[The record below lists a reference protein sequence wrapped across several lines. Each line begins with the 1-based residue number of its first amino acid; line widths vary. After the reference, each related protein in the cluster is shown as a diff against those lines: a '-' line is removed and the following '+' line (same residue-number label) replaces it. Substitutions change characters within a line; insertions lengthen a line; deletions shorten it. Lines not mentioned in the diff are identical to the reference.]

1 MTRIVLLG
9 ATGYT
14 GSRVLDRLAAL
25 GAETDLV
32 LVGRSAVRQRA
43 VADAA
48 GIDAQI
54 VEADTSVPGALD
66 DLLTGDD
73 VVVSTVGPFG
83 DLGPET
89 ARSAARAG
97 AVYLDSTGEP
107 PFIAWMMR
115 ELTAPARASGAL
127 LIPAFGYDY
136 VPGNLAGWLAAQR
149 GGPATAAVEVGY
161 FMRRADGADPDAG
174 GGRKNPLAELTATT
188 TGGTRASLI
197 KVLGDPSFAFRA
209 DAADPFGLTRQNSGA
224 GLVEFTDERGR
235 VRPAI
240 TVGGSEHF
248 GLPEVLPGLR
258 AVDVGLGWFGAAS
271 RTVHR
276 MSRMSGPLMVNP
288 VARKIM
294 SVLGD
299 RLPGRDS
306 EPTVAT
312 ETLVFGRARDA
323 DGAVLAETTVT
334 GPGPYEL
341 TADLLAR
348 GALHFAAGGDTT
360 GVRES
365 GVRGPLA
372 GLGPEQLVALADEC
386 GLRG

>member
-14 GSRVLDRLAAL
+14 GSRVLTRLAAL
-25 GAETDLV
+25 GTETELV

-43 VADAA
+43 AADAA

-54 VEADTSVPGALD
+54 VEADTSAPGALD
-66 DLLTGDD
+66 GLLTKGD

-83 DLGPET
+83 DLGKET
-89 ARSAARAG
+89 ARSAAAAG

-107 PFIAWMMR
+107 PFIEWMAR
-115 ELTAPARASGAL
+115 ELTEPAEDSGAL

-136 VPGNLAGWLAAQR
+136 VPGNLAGWLAAER
-149 GGPATAAVEVGY
+149 GGPGTTAVEVGY
-161 FMRRADGADPDAG
+161 FMRRADGGDRNAG

-188 TGGTRASLI
+188 TGGTRASLV
-197 KVLGDPSFAFRA
+197 KVLGDPSFAYRA
-209 DAADPFGLTRQNSGA
+209 DPADRFGLVRQNSGA
-224 GLVEFTDERGR
+224 GLVEFTDDTGR

-240 TVGGSEHF
+240 TVGGSEHL

-271 RTVHR
+271 RAVHR
-276 MSRMSGPLMVNP
+276 MTRLSGPLMVNP
-288 VARKIM
+288 VARKVM
-294 SVLGD
+294 SFLGD
-299 RLPGRDS
+299 RMPGRDG

-312 ETLVFGRARDA
+312 ETLVFGRARGA
-323 DGAVLAETTVT
+323 DGAVLAEVTVT

-348 GALHFAAGGDTT
+348 GALHFAAGDAAGERAT
-360 GVRES
+360 

-372 GLGPEQLVALADEC
+372 GLGPEQLVALAGEC
-386 GLRG
+386 GLHG

>member
-25 GAETDLV
+25 GPEAELV

-48 GIDAQI
+48 GIDARI
-54 VEADTSVPGALD
+54 VETDTSVPGALD
-66 DLLTGDD
+66 GLVAADD

-83 DLGPET
+83 DLGKET
-89 ARSAARAG
+89 ARSAAAAG

-107 PFIAWMMR
+107 PFIEWMMR
-115 ELTAPARASGAL
+115 ALTAPARTSGAL

-149 GGPATAAVEVGY
+149 GGPDTAAVEVGY
-161 FMRRADGADPDAG
+161 FMRRADDTAPAAG
-174 GGRKNPLAELTATT
+174 SGRKNPLAELTATT

-197 KVLGDPSFAFRA
+197 KVLGDPSFAYRA
-209 DAADPFGLTRQNSGA
+209 DAADPFGLIRQNSGA
-224 GLVEFTDERGR
+224 GLVEFTDDTGR

-240 TVGGSEHF
+240 TVGGSEHL

-271 RTVHR
+271 RAVHR
-276 MSRMSGPLMVNP
+276 MSRLSGPLMVNP
-288 VARKIM
+288 LVRRVV
-294 SVLGD
+294 SFLGD
-299 RLPGRDS
+299 RLPGRDG

-312 ETLVFGRARDA
+312 ETLVFGRARSA
-323 DGAVLAETTVT
+323 DGAVLGETTVT

-348 GALHFAAGGDTT
+348 GALHFAAGGDVA
-360 GVRES
+360 GVRAT

-372 GLGPEQLVALADEC
+372 GLGPERLVALAGEC

>member
-14 GSRVLDRLAAL
+14 GSRVLGRLAAL
-25 GAETDLV
+25 GGQTALV
-32 LVGRSAVRQRA
+32 LVGRSAARQQAAAR
-43 VADAA
+43 AA
-48 GIDAQI
+48 GVDAQI
-54 VEADTSVPGALD
+54 VEADTAAPGALD
-66 DLLTGDD
+66 GLLTAGD
-73 VVVSTVGPFG
+73 VIVSTVGPFG
-83 DLGPET
+83 DLGKET
-89 ARSAARAG
+89 ARSAAAAG

-107 PFIAWMMR
+107 PFIEWMAR
-115 ELTAPARASGAL
+115 ELTDRADASGAL

-136 VPGNLAGWLAAQR
+136 VPGNLAGWLAARR
-149 GGPATAAVEVGY
+149 GGPEVTAVEVGY
-161 FMRRADGADPDAG
+161 YMRPADRAG
-174 GGRKNPLAELTATT
+174 GAEGRGRKGLLAGLTATT
-188 TGGTRASLI
+188 TGGTRASLV
-197 KVLGDPSFAFRA
+197 KVLGDPSFAYRA
-209 DAADPFGLTRQNSGA
+209 DPGDRFGLARQNSGA
-224 GLVEFTDERGR
+224 GLVEFTDDTGR

-240 TVGGSEHF
+240 TVGGSEHL

-258 AVDVGLGWFGAAS
+258 AVDVGLGWFGSAS

-276 MSRMSGPLMVNP
+276 LNRLSGPLMVNP
-288 VARKIM
+288 VARRVL
-294 SVLGD
+294 SYLGD
-299 RLPGRDS
+299 RLPGRGG

-323 DGAVLAETTVT
+323 DGAVRAETAVT

-348 GALHFAAGGDTT
+348 GALHFAAGDGAGADRAT
-360 GVRES
+360 

-372 GLGPEQLVALADEC
+372 GLGPEHLVALAEAC

>member
-14 GSRVLDRLAAL
+14 GSRVLTRLAAL
-25 GAETDLV
+25 GAQAELV

-43 VADAA
+43 AADAA

-54 VEADTSVPGALD
+54 VEADTAVPGALD
-66 DLLTGDD
+66 GLLTADD

-83 DLGPET
+83 DLGRET
-89 ARSAARAG
+89 ARSAAAAG

-107 PFIAWMMR
+107 PFIEWMMR

-136 VPGNLAGWLAAQR
+136 VPGNLAGWLAARR
-149 GGPATAAVEVGY
+149 GGPDTAAVEVGY
-161 FMRRADGADPDAG
+161 FMRRTEGADPAAG

-188 TGGTRASLI
+188 SGGTRASLI
-197 KVLGDPSFAFRA
+197 KVLGDPSFAYRA
-209 DAADPFGLTRQNSGA
+209 DDTDPFGLIRQNSGA

-240 TVGGSEHF
+240 TVGGSEHL

-258 AVDVGLGWFGAAS
+258 AVDVGLGWFGPAS
-271 RTVHR
+271 RSVHR
-276 MSRMSGPLMVNP
+276 MSRLSGPLMVNP
-288 VARKIM
+288 LARRVVSFI
-294 SVLGD
+294 GD
-299 RLPGRDS
+299 RLPGRDA

-312 ETLVFGRARDA
+312 ETLVFGRARGA
-323 DGAVLAETTVT
+323 DGAVLAEVTVT

-348 GALHFAAGGDTT
+348 GALHFAAGDDTAE
-360 GVRES
+360 VRAT

-372 GLGPEQLVALADEC
+372 GLGPERLVALAGEC